1 MLSALTFQSCDNDND
16 TDWDRFF
23 PNALVTVKKSGD
35 ACYLQLDD
43 NTTPAVQY
51 QALRTGTVVK
61 RVVDAWPWIAVTG
74 SIVIGGE
81 ALLLLLL
88 LHRCKKREEDD

>member
-1 MLSALTFQSCDNDND
+1 MPSTP
-16 TDWDRFF
+16 T
-23 PNALVTVKKSGD
+23 
-35 ACYLQLDD
+35 ACLCAAPASLYNGEEEA
-43 NTTPAVQY
+43 NTPQAVQY

>member
-1 MLSALTFQSCDNDND
+1 MAREGLQFTQDRLKAGSWDLSETSKSSSVSA
-16 TDWDRFF
+16 
-23 PNALVTVKKSGD
+23 NAAGFC
-35 ACYLQLDD
+35 ACE
-43 NTTPAVQY
+43 A
-51 QALRTGTVVK
+51 RG
-61 RVVDAWPWIAVTG
+61 DAWPWIAVTG

>member
-1 MLSALTFQSCDNDND
+1 MAREGLQFTQDRVKAGSYLKRQKARLFQQTQPD
-16 TDWDRFF
+16 FVL
-23 PNALVTVKKSGD
+23 A
-35 ACYLQLDD
+35 
-43 NTTPAVQY
+43 
-51 QALRTGTVVK
+51 K

>member
-1 MLSALTFQSCDNDND
+1 MPSTP
-16 TDWDRFF
+16 T
-23 PNALVTVKKSGD
+23 
-35 ACYLQLDD
+35 ACLCAAPASPYNGEEET
-43 NTTPAVQY
+43 NTPQAVQY